1 MKIKDKVV
9 VITGG
14 ASGLGAATAKY
25 LAETKGAKIAMFD
38 LNDDAGESLANELGN
53 DVAQFVH
60 VDVTDEDSVRNG
72 IARVV
77 DKFSTIHA
85 VINAAGIPVPAKI
98 LNRDGVA
105 MELEKFK
112 TVINVNLIGLFN
124 VLSKCAEQMAK
135 NEPDEGNERGVFV
148 NISSGAAF
156 EGQIGQ
162 CAYSASKSGI
172 LGLNFPA
179 SRELGR
185 HGIRVNSISPGLFDT
200 PMFRSLDQKVIDT
213 LISNVETPKRPGDVY
228 EFAHTC
234 AYMIENGYLNGENI
248 RLDASTRLPAR

>member
-1 MKIKDKVV
+1 MNIKDKVV

-25 LAETKGAKIAMFD
+25 FAETKGAKIALFD
-38 LNDDAGESLANELGN
+38 LNDDAGEKLANELGG
-53 DVAQFVH
+53 DVAMFVH

-72 IARVV
+72 IAKVV
-77 DKFSTIHA
+77 EKFSTIHA

-105 MELEKFK
+105 MELENFK

-200 PMFRSLDQKVIDT
+200 PMFRSLDQKVIDA
-213 LISNVETPKRPGDVY
+213 LISNVETPKRPGDVK

>member
-60 VDVTDEDSVRNG
+60 VDVTDEDSVRKG

-200 PMFRSLDQKVIDT
+200 PMFRSLDQKVIDA
-213 LISNVETPKRPGDVY
+213 LISNVETPKRPGDVI